1 MRKQRAT
8 LIKLK
13 NGRHRVA
20 TPSEKKLLLLT
31 KLREDTIR
39 KLSDTLRHRDE
50 RFEDQLNDILKGDLQ
65 YALPEATRTMMIEKL
80 IAEDAEKFGRQ
91 IGEAANRA
99 IKSYG
104 KAFAFDIRSVERPR
118 VGRITNDIVISA
130 DIQPFRCYIGYTR

>member
-1 MRKQRAT
+1 MKKQRAT

-20 TPSEKKLLLLT
+20 TSTEEKLLRLT
-31 KLREDTIR
+31 KIR
-39 KLSDTLRHRDE
+39 DETAQLMSDTLRRRDE
-50 RFEDQLNDILKGDLQ
+50 RFEDQLNAILKGDLQ

-80 IAEDAEKFGRQ
+80 ISEVAEKFGQQ

-118 VGRITNDIVISA
+118 GGRIANDIVISA
-130 DIQPFRCYIGYTR
+130 DIQPFRCFIGYTR